1 MTLVHANSRLR
12 RADAADQQTVLDYL
26 SDFYAESGFKLDKAK
41 ASHAI
46 GQLIANDHFGR
57 LYLIDVENGPVGY
70 VALTFGF
77 SLEFDGRDGIIDD
90 LYIAPAH
97 RDRGIGSRV
106 VGLVLDEARKEGLHA
121 VHLEV
126 EHDNKRAKKVY
137 FRAGFKD
144 YKRHLLSCRLH
155 NDDETRGR

>member
-1 MTLVHANSRLR
+1 MTPLRANLSLR
-12 RADAADQQTVLDYL
+12 RAGADDQQTVLDYL
-26 SDFYAESGFKLDKAK
+26 SDFYAESGFKLDKSK

-57 LYLIDVENGPVGY
+57 LFLIDVDGGTVGY
-70 VALTFGF
+70 IALTFGF

-90 LYIAPAH
+90 LYVAPAH
-97 RDRGIGSRV
+97 RDQGIGSRV
-106 VGLVLDEARKEGLHA
+106 VDLVTDEARKQGLQA

-126 EHDNKRAKKVY
+126 EHDNERAKKVY

-144 YKRHLLSCRLH
+144 YKRHLLSCRL
-155 NDDETRGR
+155 NDDNEKRSR